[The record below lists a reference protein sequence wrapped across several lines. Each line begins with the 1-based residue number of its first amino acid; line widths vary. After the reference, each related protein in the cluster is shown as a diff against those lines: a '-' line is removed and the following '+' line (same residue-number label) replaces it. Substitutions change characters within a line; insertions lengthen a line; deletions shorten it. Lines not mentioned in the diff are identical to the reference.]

1 MDSTLLTFIALA
13 IIVVCFFTYPDVF
26 MSKTIENMNTEE
38 IITDFEKV
46 IQQENDKNKTTEK
59 FVPLSKTEFADGTT
73 SWGIYTQ
80 GPFYEVKTHPR
91 NPVFYVKPLYRK
103 PYRFP
108 YKYMASYP
116 ITHSSPFNV

>member
-1 MDSTLLTFIALA
+1 MDSTLLTFIAVA

-38 IITDFEKV
+38 IITDFEKI
-46 IQQENDKNKTTEK
+46 IQQENDKGIKENFT
-59 FVPLSKTEFADGTT
+59 PLSKTEFADGTT
-73 SWGIYTQ
+73 SWGIYSQ
-80 GPFYEVKTHPR
+80 GPFYELKTHPR
-91 NPVFYVKPLYRK
+91 NPVFYVKPIYRK

-108 YKYMASYP
+108 YKYMSSYP